1 MKYTMADGRVFTSY
15 LPNCDLNYALQKNYG
30 TSNLHS
36 YRYFLQQNAE
46 KVMKDTRIGTDDCK
60 LCPVC
65 EASLAYRP
73 KGDILVDEQ
82 YQKSKQ

>member
-15 LPNCDLNYALQKNYG
+15 LPNCELNAALQKQYG
-30 TSNLHS
+30 TNNVHA

-46 KVMKDTRIGTDDCK
+46 KVMVDTKIGTDDCK

-73 KGDILVDEQ
+73 KGDILVHQ
-82 YQKSKQ
+82 QQSKQ